1 MARIDP
7 SKLNLE
13 EKVVQINR
21 VAKVVQGGRRFSF
34 SAVVVVGDG
43 NGIVGAGLGKAGEVP
58 EAIRKGVED
67 AKKHLIKVPLVGSTI
82 PHEVHRHFG
91 ASRVM
96 LKPASAGTGV
106 IAGGSVRSVVEA
118 AGIRD
123 LLSKAQGSTN
133 PINVVRAT
141 IECLAALRSADVI
154 AALRGRTAE
163 ELLGKRGAE
172 AAREPHEIPERREPM
187 TDGRWTWPLGEPS
200 CRHDR
205 PDADGDL
212 DALHDRPQGRR
223 ARHDPGARPAS
234 AQPDRRGRRHSGHAR
249 HAAPRRVPHR
259 RRGAGRRKGRGDE
272 VKLHDL
278 HPTPGSRTPSR
289 RVGRGHGSGRGKT
302 AGRGTKGQKSR
313 AGGSLPAW
321 FEGGQTPLHIRT
333 PSSTASATAA
343 ASRTRRSTSGA

>member
-67 AKKHLIKVPLVGSTI
+67 AKKRLIKVPLVGSTI

-96 LKPASAGTGV
+96 LKPASPGTGV

-123 LLSKAQGSTN
+123 ILSKAQGSTN

-141 IECLAALRSADVI
+141 IECLTALRSADVI

-172 AAREPHEIPERREPM
+172 AAREPHVIPERREQMP
-187 TDGRWTWPLGEPS
+187 TGG
-200 CRHDR
+200 
-205 PDADGDL
+205 G
-212 DALHDRPQGRR
+212 
-223 ARHDPGARPAS
+223 
-234 AQPDRRGRRHSGHAR
+234 RGR
-249 HAAPRRVPHR
+249 
-259 RRGAGRRKGRGDE
+259 
-272 VKLHDL
+272 
-278 HPTPGSRTPSR
+278 
-289 RVGRGHGSGRGKT
+289 
-302 AGRGTKGQKSR
+302 
-313 AGGSLPAW
+313 
-321 FEGGQTPLHIRT
+321 
-333 PSSTASATAA
+333 
-343 ASRTRRSTSGA
+343 

>member
-67 AKKHLIKVPLVGSTI
+67 AKKRLIKVPLVGSTI

-96 LKPASAGTGV
+96 LKPASPGTGV

-123 LLSKAQGSTN
+123 ILSKAQGSTN

-141 IECLAALRSADVI
+141 IECLTALRSADVI

-172 AAREPHEIPERREPM
+172 AAREPHVIPERREQM
-187 TDGRWTWPLGEPS
+187 PS
-200 CRHDR
+200 
-205 PDADGDL
+205 G
-212 DALHDRPQGRR
+212 G
-223 ARHDPGARPAS
+223 G
-234 AQPDRRGRRHSGHAR
+234 RGR
-249 HAAPRRVPHR
+249 
-259 RRGAGRRKGRGDE
+259 
-272 VKLHDL
+272 
-278 HPTPGSRTPSR
+278 
-289 RVGRGHGSGRGKT
+289 
-302 AGRGTKGQKSR
+302 
-313 AGGSLPAW
+313 
-321 FEGGQTPLHIRT
+321 
-333 PSSTASATAA
+333 
-343 ASRTRRSTSGA
+343 